1 MTVNGRS
8 GVYLVNAA
16 LLVEM
21 DYRNGNVNAIRRPQ
35 LAKALNVWG
44 SHHKQG
50 NVKSSHVLV
59 IFFHELSIQL
69 IVIAVKILYMHI
81 MVYVY
86 I

>member
-1 MTVNGRS
+1 M
-8 GVYLVNAA
+8 NAA

-69 IVIAVKILYMHI
+69 IVIIYNIIYAHNGICI
-81 MVYVY
+81 Y
-86 I
+86 II